1 MFKVIATDAVVSRG
15 YDNAPALKFS
25 ERGDSVRFRIG
36 KKVYDTRAKDNHRW
50 VNPSVKAFGPVCERI
65 RKMQLRD
72 GSFVN
77 ILGRLDE
84 DTWEDSTTHEKRSAI
99 VVILDEIE
107 YCSGGANSRQQRETN
122 PAQSAGSTAPA
133 QPQTSNG
140 FEGFEP
146 FGEANAFFDD

>member
-1 MFKVIATDAVVSRG
+1 MFKVFATDVVISRG
-15 YDNAPALKFS
+15 YDGAPAFKFS
-25 ERGDSVRFRIG
+25 ERGDSVRFRVG
-36 KKVYDTRAKDNHRW
+36 KKVYDTHAKDNYRW
-50 VNPSVKAFGPVCERI
+50 VNLSVKAFGPQCERI

-84 DTWEDSTTHEKRSAI
+84 DTWEDSTTREKKSAM

-107 YCSGGANSRQQRETN
+107 FCSGNVRQQREPQPSSTPPA
-122 PAQSAGSTAPA
+122 PAQSGG
-133 QPQTSNG
+133 G

-146 FGEANAFFDD
+146 FGGTNAFFDD